1 MKIYHPYV
9 LGRDM
14 LSFVSEK
21 GKYGEQQSKEP
32 GTKRIPHIFFNRFLT
47 RSERTRQKLS
57 WRQIYKGVGKN

>member
-32 GTKRIPHIFFNRFLT
+32 GTKRIPHIFLIVFSLEVNAHAR
-47 RSERTRQKLS
+47 
-57 WRQIYKGVGKN
+57 N